1 MDILKDRW
9 APALS
14 LRTVLLSLQAL
25 LSAPEPDDPQDAVVA
40 AQYKNDMQMFVLTAQ
55 HWTNV
60 YANGEIK
67 RREVIEIA
75 YVKFYILGPHKVPE
89 FDMKIQR
96 LKEMGIN
103 ELGARAALSRFN
115 WNMDR
120 ATLQFFD

>member
-1 MDILKDRW
+1 MKDSW

-40 AQYKNDMQMFVLTAQ
+40 AQYKMDKNMFVLTAQ

-60 YANGEIK
+60 YANGEIM

-75 YVKFYILGPHKVPE
+75 HVKITILGPHKVPE
-89 FDMKIQR
+89 FDTKIQHF
-96 LKEMGIN
+96 KEMGVN
-103 ELGARAALSRFN
+103 EHRARAALSRFS
-115 WNMDR
+115 WNMDQ